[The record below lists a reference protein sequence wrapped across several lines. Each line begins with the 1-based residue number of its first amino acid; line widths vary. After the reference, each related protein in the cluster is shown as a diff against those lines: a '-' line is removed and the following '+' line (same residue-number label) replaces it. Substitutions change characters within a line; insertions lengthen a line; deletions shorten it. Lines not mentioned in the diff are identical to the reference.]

1 MAIRSI
7 NPAKLYKKQEVE
19 NFYDH
24 HPAVTSARQCG
35 TSHKVYKG
43 PHGSFVVPTGPGDCP
58 RGTLKSILTQAAAAG
73 VLCLVAAV
81 LLRFVLA

>member
-1 MAIRSI
+1 MAIRHI
-7 NPAKLYKKQEVE
+7 DPHKVYPKREVE
-19 NFYDH
+19 SYYDH

-43 PHGSFVVPTGPGDCP
+43 PRGSFVVPTGPGDCP

-73 VLCLVAAV
+73 VLCLVVAV
-81 LLRFVLA
+81 LVRFVLA

>member
-1 MAIRSI
+1 MAIRHI
-7 NPAKLYKKQEVE
+7 DPHKVYPKREVE
-19 NFYDH
+19 GYYDH

-43 PHGSFVVPTGPGDCP
+43 PRGSFVVPTGPGDCP

-73 VLCLVAAV
+73 VLLALLAV
-81 LLRFVLA
+81 LARFAVA